1 MSLFLNLVV
10 TGLVSGAIYSLIAAC
25 LTLSYQTTGI
35 FNLGYGA
42 IAFTS
47 AFVYFMLHV
56 GLHWPIVPSAIVTV
70 AVFAPALG
78 WVLDRLIFRALS
90 NASDAA
96 KIMATVGVLIFVP
109 ATAQWIVQLLN
120 AGGAHL
126 PDISQV
132 ALAPGIGPSPADN
145 WKVGPIHFNS
155 DQVIVLIVA
164 ALVAAVLW
172 FVLQHT
178 RLGLQMRAVVD
189 RPALAQL
196 RGVDRDRTS
205 SIAWVIG
212 TMLAGLAGV
221 SAAPIF
227 NTLDPGI
234 YTLIMFVAIAAA
246 VVGGFRSI
254 PLAFLAGMVLGVLQD
269 LVARYA
275 TFAKSISGFN
285 SAVPFVVLLVGIAL
299 WGRSRARIAGSASE
313 EDIPVDHSSD
323 LPAWRRA
330 GPWVIAGILLVMWVG
345 FVANRFWLGQITVG
359 LALAL
364 ISLSFVIITGIG
376 GMVSLAQAAF
386 VTVAALAAGLTIQHY
401 HQPYLVGLLVGIV
414 VAMLLGVVV
423 AMPALRLGG
432 LSLALATLALGFLS
446 DNVLFQWGW
455 FANGFTG
462 WIIKRPKLGGISF
475 ANDRTLAVLLMI
487 LVAVVAV
494 LVRNLQRSP
503 TGRAMVAVRSSE
515 AAARTSGISPA
526 SSKITLFAIGAAL
539 AGLGGV
545 MLATYNQ
552 SVTGTT
558 YPTATGL
565 IWLAAVVLWGIRR
578 PAGAIVAGLSAAL
591 IPALLSGGFH
601 WPHFVPTW
609 LSWHGTKSIWIP
621 EVLFGLGAIQMAK
634 DPNGILSFNA
644 GMARARRHRRAT
656 EAAGGMAAAPVGSP
670 AALEPVPAAEL
681 KPQVVSGGNGQWE
694 EDAAPSSVS
703 RRAGPPPL
711 LAIDDVSAAY
721 GDVQV
726 LFDLS
731 LQLPAGTITAVVGAN
746 GAGKST
752 LCNVIAGLVPATHGR
767 IDFDGRQIS
776 GLRADE
782 RARAGLL
789 LAPESR
795 GIFPALTVSDNLL
808 LQLPDPADR
817 ARVYER
823 FPALGSR
830 RTQPAGN
837 LSGGEQQMLTVAP
850 LIVHPPKVLVA
861 DEPTLGLAPLIASE
875 LMNVFREL
883 RDLGVTL
890 LLVEE
895 KARAVLDLADQ
906 VVFLELGRAVWSGPR
921 SEVDHDDLVAAYL
934 GRTASSTGSTPASEP
949 ANPVA

>member
-47 AFVYFMLHV
+47 AYVYFMLHV
-56 GLHWPIVPSAIVTV
+56 GLSWPIVPAAIVTV

-78 WVLDRLIFRALS
+78 WVLDRLIFRSLS
-90 NASDAA
+90 SASDAA

-126 PDISQV
+126 PDTSQV

-145 WKVGPIHFNS
+145 WKLGPIHFNS
-155 DQVIVLIVA
+155 NQVIVLIVA
-164 ALVAAVLW
+164 ALVALVLW

-227 NTLDPGI
+227 STLQPGI

-254 PLAFLAGMVLGVLQD
+254 PLAFLAGLVLGVLQD

-299 WGRSRARIAGSASE
+299 WGRSRARIAGSTAE
-313 EDIPVDHSSD
+313 EDIPVDHASD

-330 GPWVIAGILLVMWVG
+330 LPWVIAGILLVMWVG

-364 ISLSFVIITGIG
+364 ISLSFIIITGIG

-386 VTVAALAAGLTIQHY
+386 VTAAGLAAGLTIQHY
-401 HQPYLVGLLVGIV
+401 HQPYIVGLLVGIA
-414 VAMLLGVVV
+414 VAALLGVVV
-423 AMPALRLGG
+423 AIPALRLGG
-432 LSLALATLALGFLS
+432 LSLALATLALGFLG

-462 WIIKRPKLGGISF
+462 WIIKRPKLGGINF

-487 LVAVVAV
+487 MVAVVAV

-503 TGRAMVAVRSSE
+503 SGRAMVAVRSSE

-526 SSKITLFAIGAAL
+526 ASKITLFTIGAAL

-565 IWLAAVVLWGIRR
+565 LWLAAVVLWGIRR

-609 LSWHGTKSIWIP
+609 LSWQGTKSIWIP
-621 EVLFGLGAIQMAK
+621 SVLFGLGAIQMAK

-644 GMARARRHRRAT
+644 AIARERRHRRAIK
-656 EAAGGMAAAPVGSP
+656 AGVAPADG
-670 AALEPVPAAEL
+670 AVPADGAPAYGMVEPGPTGAVAST
-681 KPQVVSGGNGQWE
+681 PQPETS
-694 EDAAPSSVS
+694 AP
-703 RRAGPPPL
+703 RAVARGDGPAPL
-711 LAIDDVSAAY
+711 LAIDEISAAY

-731 LQLPAGTITAVVGAN
+731 VELPAGTITAVVGAN

-752 LCNVIAGLVPATHGR
+752 LCNVIAGLVPATHGS
-767 IDFDGRQIS
+767 IEFEGHQI
-776 GLRADE
+776 GTLRPDE

-795 GIFPALTVSDNLL
+795 GIFPSLTVSDNLL

-817 ARVYER
+817 TRVYDR
-823 FPALGSR
+823 FPALASR
-830 RTQPAGN
+830 RNQPAGN

-861 DEPTLGLAPLIASE
+861 DEPTLGLAPLVAAE
-875 LMNVFREL
+875 LMSVFREL
-883 RDLGVTL
+883 GDLGVTL

-895 KARAVLDLADQ
+895 KAKAVLELADQ

-921 SEVDHDDLVAAYL
+921 SEVDHDDLLAAYL
-934 GRTASSTGSTPASEP
+934 GRSITSSQTAPAPES
-949 ANPVA
+949 ANPVG

>member
-56 GLHWPIVPSAIVTV
+56 GLSWPIVPSAIVTV

-164 ALVAAVLW
+164 ALVAAALW

-205 SIAWVIG
+205 SIAWVMG

-254 PLAFLAGMVLGVLQD
+254 PLAFVAGMMLGVLQD

-323 LPAWRRA
+323 LPGWRRA
-330 GPWVIAGILLVMWVG
+330 LPWVIAGVLLVMWVG

-386 VTVAALAAGLTIQHY
+386 VTAAALAAGLTIQHY
-401 HQPYLVGLLVGIV
+401 HQPYLVGLLVGIA
-414 VAMLLGVVV
+414 VATLLGVVV
-423 AMPALRLGG
+423 AIPALRLGG
-432 LSLALATLALGFLS
+432 LSLALATLALGFLC

-475 ANDRTLAVLLMI
+475 TNDRTLAVLLMI
-487 LVAVVAV
+487 LVALVAV

-503 TGRAMVAVRSSE
+503 SGRAMVAVRSSE

-609 LSWHGTKSIWIP
+609 LSWQGTKSIWIP

-644 GMARARRHRRAT
+644 AMARARRHRRAT
-656 EAAGGMAAAPVGSP
+656 EAARGMPLAAVGSP
-670 AALEPVPAAEL
+670 AALEPVAAVESNPEL
-681 KPQVVSGGNGQWE
+681 VSTGNGQRE
-694 EDAAPSSVS
+694 GAPQSSVS
-703 RRAGPPPL
+703 RGAGPVPL
-711 LAIDDVSAAY
+711 LAIDDVCAAY

-752 LCNVIAGLVPATHGR
+752 LCNVIAGLIPATHGR
-767 IDFDGRQIS
+767 IEFDGRQI
-776 GLRADE
+776 GDLRADE

-817 ARVYER
+817 AKVYER

-830 RTQPAGN
+830 RDQPAGN

-850 LIVHPPKVLVA
+850 LVVHPPKVLVA
-861 DEPTLGLAPLIASE
+861 DEPTLGLAPLIAAD

-895 KARAVLDLADQ
+895 KARAVLDLADH

-934 GRTASSTGSTPASEP
+934 GRSATSGHPSPASES